1 MHYLFIQK
9 SNILKLFQS
18 KKIINFHSQIS
29 IKKFILIKIPKR
41 TKIIGKEIYRVSN
54 LSPQLAIVTTKYFI
68 IP

>member
-9 SNILKLFQS
+9 SNILKLFQT
-18 KKIINFHSQIS
+18 KMIINSHSQIS